1 MRKGTAG
8 PGKNDTSTLES
19 VVNHLN
25 RMTHIPT
32 VQRQSAW
39 CLLLLSLCLSPLP
52 ALAQPACGEFVPYH
66 IRDSVWDDYRM
77 YCSVRIRGLLDDG
90 TRAMISVEG
99 ETLGWQGTQWD
110 FRMSRVWPANNAC
123 ASSATEFGEW
133 AAEMLNGQ
141 WSGPGDQQWWVL
153 ERLESACGRNRSCE
167 GAGAPTVNIV
177 ETGPDDLFINF
188 FLERGAEFEL
198 TYHQE
203 RHGWELLDVFGET
216 TSCREEGQLRT
227 FAGYL
232 TRLLATPG
240 CDVASPYEGAD
251 DLAMQAMVDRFGEIC
266 WN

>member
-1 MRKGTAG
+1 
-8 PGKNDTSTLES
+8 
-19 VVNHLN
+19 
-25 RMTHIPT
+25 MTHTPT
-32 VQRQSAW
+32 VQRHTAW

-52 ALAQPACGEFVPYH
+52 ALAQPACGGFVPYH

-99 ETLGWQGTQWD
+99 ETWDASGQQWD
-110 FRMSRVWPANNAC
+110 FRMSRVWPARNAC

-167 GAGAPTVNIV
+167 GAGAPTVF
-177 ETGPDDLFINF
+177 ELEPELDDLYLAVR
-188 FLERGAEFEL
+188 LENGSEVEFE
-198 TYHQE
+198 YRWE

-251 DLAMQAMVDRFGEIC
+251 DLAMQAMVDRFGEVC